1 MRRLAGADAQF
12 IYQETR
18 VQHLHTFKVAVI
30 DPSTAHDRWSYDLVK
45 ERAGESIPLVPPF
58 RWRLVKMPFGLGHP
72 LWVDDPVLD
81 VDYHVRRAAVP
92 APGGA
97 RELCEV
103 ISLIASIPLE
113 RDRPLWQLW
122 VLEGLEHGY
131 AAYMMKMHHA
141 IADGMASAQIL
152 LDTFQA
158 DAGGP
163 DQVDALDVSGVVADV
178 VPSVPRLVAGG
189 VASMARTAAALPG
202 LSRRTWRA
210 ARTGAE
216 RKRRGEPQPAAAF
229 SGPLTRFNGSLT
241 PHRWYANVALPLN
254 DMKFVKDAFGVTLND
269 VLLALVGA
277 VARGYLVDRGEL
289 PAEPLTATV
298 PVSVRKPEELRTYGN
313 RTSGWYVSLA
323 TDVADPSERLEAV
336 NRSTRAARE
345 NLAAKDNELQ
355 HDWMENWWLWS
366 LFARMLP
373 WVGRRVTHRP
383 AYNVIVSNV
392 RGPSVPLYNAGAR
405 LMALQSMGP
414 LVGDLGLNVTAWSY
428 CDVMSVG
435 VMACRERMPDIW
447 EFADRFPAEL
457 AELRAAADKRAAS

>member
-1 MRRLAGADAQF
+1 VRRLAGADAQF

-18 VQHLHTFKVAVI
+18 VQHLHTFKLAII
-30 DPSTAHDRWSYDLVK
+30 DPSTAHDGWSYDLVK
-45 ERAGESIPLVPPF
+45 ERAGAAIPRVPPF

-72 LWVDDPVLD
+72 LWVDDPALD

-97 RELCEV
+97 HELCEV
-103 ISLIASIPLE
+103 VSLIASIPLE

-158 DAGGP
+158 DPA
-163 DQVDALDVSGVVADV
+163 VSVEAASAVAPEITAEA
-178 VPSVPRLVAGG
+178 VPPMPRLLAGG
-189 VASMARTAAALPG
+189 VASMARTAAALPR

-210 ARTGAE
+210 ARVGVE
-216 RKRRGEPQPAAAF
+216 RKRRGEPQPVAAF
-229 SGPLTRFNGSLT
+229 SGPTTRFNGTLT
-241 PHRWYANVALPLN
+241 PHRWYANVSLPLD
-254 DMKFVKDAFGVTLND
+254 DMRFIKDAFSVTLND
-269 VLLALVGA
+269 VLLTLVGA
-277 VARGYLVDRGEL
+277 VARSYLVDRDEL
-289 PAEPLTATV
+289 PTESLTATV
-298 PVSVRKPEELRTYGN
+298 PVSVRRPEERRTYGN
-313 RTSGWYVSLA
+313 RTSGWYVTLA

-345 NLAAKDNELQ
+345 NLAAKDDELQ

-366 LFARMLP
+366 LFARALP
-373 WVGRRVTHRP
+373 WFGSHLAHRP
-383 AYNVIVSNV
+383 AYNIIVSNV

-414 LVGDLGLNVTAWSY
+414 LVGNLGLNVTAWSY

-435 VMACRERMPDIW
+435 VMACRERMPDLW
-447 EFADRFPAEL
+447 DFADRFPVEL
-457 AELRAAADKRAAS
+457 DELRAAAEKQATR

>member
-1 MRRLAGADAQF
+1 VRRLAGADAQF

-30 DPSTAHDRWSYDLVK
+30 DPSTAHERWSYDLVK
-45 ERAGESIPLVPPF
+45 ERAGAAIPLIPPF

-72 LWVDDPVLD
+72 VWVDDPVLD

-92 APGGA
+92 APGGT

-103 ISLIASIPLE
+103 VSLIASIPLE

-122 VLEGLEHGY
+122 VLEGLEDGY

-152 LDTFQA
+152 LDTFQPEPG
-158 DAGGP
+158 DPDDVDSLEGP
-163 DQVDALDVSGVVADV
+163 AIAVEDV
-178 VPSVPRLVAGG
+178 PPMPQLLAGG
-189 VASMARTAAALPG
+189 VVSMARTAAGLPS

-210 ARTGAE
+210 VRAGAE
-216 RKRRGEPQPAAAF
+216 RKRRGEEQPVAAF
-229 SGPLTRFNGSLT
+229 SGPRTRFNGSLT
-241 PHRWYANVALPLN
+241 PHRWYANVTLPLA
-254 DMKFVKDAFGVTLND
+254 DMKFVKDAYGVTLND
-269 VLLALVGA
+269 VLLTLVGA

-289 PAEPLTATV
+289 PAESLTATV
-298 PVSVRKPEELRTYGN
+298 PVSVRRPEEMRTYGN
-313 RTSGWYVSLA
+313 RTSSWYVSLA
-323 TDVADPSERLEAV
+323 TDVADASERLERV
-336 NRSTRAARE
+336 NRSTSAARE
-345 NLAAKDNELQ
+345 NLAAKDTELQ

-366 LFARMLP
+366 LVARALP
-373 WVGRRVTHRP
+373 WVGSRVVHRP
-383 AYNVIVSNV
+383 AYNIIVSNV

-428 CDVMSVG
+428 CDAMSVG
-435 VMACRERMPDIW
+435 VMACRERMPDLW
-447 EFADRFPAEL
+447 EFADRLPVEL
-457 AELRAAADKRAAS
+457 DELRAAAEKRAAR